1 MKKTFFSKPYLFG
14 GAMDVETPDT
24 VKSQRSRIISK
35 VLSPAVQ
42 LWLRSQVEQ
51 VETLK
56 FKIIGADRQILSGH
70 IPTVSVTASR
80 VVYQGLHLSQIE
92 LEGTGI
98 RVNLGQVIKGKPL
111 RLLKPVP
118 VAGQL
123 LLFTS
128 DLLASLQAPLLSTA
142 VTEFL
147 ITLLNS
153 NGISH
158 SLDPLQEQQIS
169 WQHIDIEEGQ
179 LTLLGT
185 LTDATLQIT
194 PIVIRAG
201 LHLATPQVLKLN
213 PLQIQISQTLPPLV
227 LDGFQV
233 DLGSEVNLEELALTS
248 GQMLCRGRLTV
259 LP

>member
-1 MKKTFFSKPYLFG
+1 
-14 GAMDVETPDT
+14 MDIETPDT
-24 VKSQRSRIISK
+24 VKSPKSRMISK

-51 VETLK
+51 VETLQ
-56 FKIIGADRQILSGH
+56 FKITGGDRQILSGH

-80 VVYQGLHLSQIE
+80 AVYQGLHLSQVQ

-111 RLLKPVP
+111 RLLEPVP

-123 LLFTS
+123 VLFTS

-142 VTEFL
+142 VTDFL
-147 ITLLNS
+147 STLLQS
-153 NGISH
+153 NGINPSID
-158 SLDPLQEQQIS
+158 SLKEQEIS

-185 LTDATLQIT
+185 ITDAALHKT
-194 PIVIRAG
+194 PVVIRAG
-201 LHLATPQVLKLN
+201 LHLATPQTLRLN
-213 PLQIQISQTLPPLV
+213 PLQIQLSQTVPPLV
-227 LDGFQV
+227 LDGFEV

-248 GQMLCRGRLTV
+248 GQLLCRGRLTV